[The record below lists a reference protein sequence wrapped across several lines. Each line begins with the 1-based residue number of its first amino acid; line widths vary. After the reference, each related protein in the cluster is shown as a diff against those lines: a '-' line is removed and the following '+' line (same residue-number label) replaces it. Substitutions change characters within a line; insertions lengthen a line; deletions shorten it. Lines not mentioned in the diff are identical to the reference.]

1 MHTYIRFRIDIQD
14 PFLHNV
20 RFIFSDC
27 LIGRNNLTVQI
38 RQTHLIIID
47 QIKGSNAASCQRL
60 TDITTY
66 TTDSE
71 YGDTGIL

>member
-1 MHTYIRFRIDIQD
+1 MDLYICVRIDIQD
-14 PFLHNV
+14 PLLHHF

-27 LIGRNNLTVQI
+27 LMGRNNLTVQI